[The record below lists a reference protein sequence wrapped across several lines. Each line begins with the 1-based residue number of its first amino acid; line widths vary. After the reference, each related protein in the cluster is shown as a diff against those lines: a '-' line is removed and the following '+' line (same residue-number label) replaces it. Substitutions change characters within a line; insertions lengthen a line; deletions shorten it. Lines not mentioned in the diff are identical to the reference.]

1 MFVSA
6 LAILCTV
13 LLFLFVRHQTKQSLR
28 HDFVV
33 STSSSV
39 VGVYDT
45 VQTKPSHDERNRL
58 VRTQSILYVAA
69 NINNFLW
76 LFLFNRLVLDSLTTE
91 NMDERN
97 TIVFACAIVLL
108 LFMPMYGFFNFCIY
122 SYPRFR
128 RMKKHFPK
136 KSWWWCLRLL
146 YTIDQGENE
155 ITARRSLQRQSN
167 SRSNIRAD
175 PSLDAISFSNSQG
188 FGSQKEHEQLESSV
202 LNDVIHELAETQS
215 IHNSDDKLTGL

>member
-1 MFVSA
+1 MLVSA

-91 NMDERN
+91 NMERYLIFQF
-97 TIVFACAIVLL
+97 TRV
-108 LFMPMYGFFNFCIY
+108 
-122 SYPRFR
+122 RFT
-128 RMKKHFPK
+128 KG
-136 KSWWWCLRLL
+136 
-146 YTIDQGENE
+146 T
-155 ITARRSLQRQSN
+155 
-167 SRSNIRAD
+167 
-175 PSLDAISFSNSQG
+175 
-188 FGSQKEHEQLESSV
+188 
-202 LNDVIHELAETQS
+202 
-215 IHNSDDKLTGL
+215 